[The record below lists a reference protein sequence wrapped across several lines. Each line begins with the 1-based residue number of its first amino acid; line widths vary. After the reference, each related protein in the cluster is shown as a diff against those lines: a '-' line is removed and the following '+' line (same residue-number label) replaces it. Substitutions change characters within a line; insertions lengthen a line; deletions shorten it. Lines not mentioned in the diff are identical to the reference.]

1 MSFKVES
8 DITDC
13 EMISSLQLLQHVGCD
28 RNGRNPAGLIMLEQ
42 DQADQASLP
51 PSPAWLSDLQSS
63 SCNSCQAHVCVFLVL
78 LFSMSHQACL
88 SV

>member
-13 EMISSLQLLQHVGCD
+13 EMISSLQLLQHVGGD
-28 RNGRNPAGLIMLEQ
+28 RKGRNPAGLNMLEQ
-42 DQADQASLP
+42 DQAGQASL